1 MKPVTTFRAND
12 GTALLTE
19 QEASRYLDTTYANIV
34 SKLASDLITVD
45 KYQAM
50 KLYIDENLRRFA
62 QAIDAKAELDM
73 WQEYLAE
80 REED

>member
-12 GTALLTE
+12 GTTLLTE
-19 QEASRYLDTTYANIV
+19 AEASRYLDATYASIV
-34 SKLASDLITVD
+34 SKLASELITVD

-50 KLYIDENLRRFA
+50 KLFIDENLPRFA
-62 QAIDAKAELDM
+62 QAVFAKAELDM